1 MSGYE
6 TGLGWTHQFNPTT
19 LREYDIRGIVGKTLH
34 PEDAYAIGRCF
45 GTIVARAKG
54 SEATVAV
61 GYDGRVSSPALEPAL
76 IEGLTASGIEVIRI
90 GLGPTPMLYYA
101 ATTLETDGAVMVTG
115 SHNPADYN
123 GFKMMLGKKPFFGS
137 RITELGAQAATGDVL
152 AKTQGSERTIDIS
165 DAYVARMM
173 QDWDGGDRA
182 LNIVWDNGNGAA
194 GEVLNKLLAKLPGH
208 HTVLFGDIDGRF
220 PNHHPDPTVPK
231 NLEALVE
238 EVKTRKADLGIAFDG
253 DADRIGAVDDQ
264 GTILFGDQLLVI
276 LARDVLSHNP
286 GATIISDVKASQVLF
301 DEIAL
306 AGGTPLM
313 WKTGHSLIKAKMAD
327 TGAPL
332 AAEMSGHVFFADR
345 WYGFD
350 DALYSAVR
358 LLGIV
363 ARMDVPLSDVVRAL
377 PHVINTP
384 ELRFDCAD
392 TRKFQVIDEVA
403 ARLREANA
411 HVSEIDGVRVQTNDG
426 WWLLRA
432 SNTQAVLVAR
442 AEASSAAGL
451 ERLKLALAAQL
462 EASGLAAP
470 DFSGANAGH

>member
-1 MSGYE
+1 MSAYE
-6 TGLGWTHQFNPTT
+6 TGPGWTYRFDPTT
-19 LREYDIRGIVGKTLH
+19 LREYDIRGIVGKTLN
-34 PEDAYAIGRCF
+34 PPDAYAIGRCF
-45 GTIVARAKG
+45 GAIVARTRQDR
-54 SEATVAV
+54 ATVAV
-61 GYDGRVSSPALEPAL
+61 GYDGRVSSPQLEPAL
-76 IEGLTASGIEVIRI
+76 IEGLMASGVEVVRI

-137 RITELGAQAATGDVL
+137 RITELGAQAAIGDVV
-152 AKTQGSERTIDIS
+152 AKTEGAVRTIDVS
-165 DAYVARMM
+165 DAYVDRMM

-182 LNIVWDNGNGAA
+182 LNVVWDNGNGAA
-194 GEVLNKLLAKLPGH
+194 GAVLEKLVARLPGH

-231 NLEALVE
+231 NLQALVA
-238 EVKTRKADLGIAFDG
+238 EVKTRGADLGIAFDG
-253 DADRIGAVDDQ
+253 DADRIGAVDDT
-264 GTILFGDQLLVI
+264 GTILFGDQLLVV
-276 LARDVLSHNP
+276 LARDVLAHNP

-363 ARMDVPLSDVVRAL
+363 ARMKGRLSDVVQAL

-384 ELRFDCAD
+384 ELRFDCD
-392 TRKFQVIDEVA
+392 DRRKFTVIDEVA

-411 HVSEIDGVRVQTNDG
+411 RVADIDGVRVQTEDG

-442 AEASSAAGL
+442 AEANNQAGL
-451 ERLKLALAAQL
+451 ERLKQALVAQL